1 MISANEARRAAIIL
15 ERLEIWKT
23 ISDSIQGGYTQC
35 YVKVNNE
42 DNREYFLGLGYE
54 FIKDDIRDIIT
65 WN

>member
-42 DNREYFLGLGYE
+42 DNREYFLGLGY
-54 FIKDDIRDIIT
+54 FGG
-65 WN
+65 